1 MAAETKQLI
10 ELFELK
16 RRDIEDEYLRFN
28 RQMLS
33 KSKFSQDEE
42 ATIRQRIDILLDKC
56 IESMAK
62 NDDNIL
68 LDYTRQIT
76 QARIAA
82 GYNTDAILKLW
93 EWGIEFFGKLVEENL
108 IASTEKAINAR
119 YLRSLLTRAKLVVI
133 STHLTQFEQ

>member
-1 MAAETKQLI
+1 MAAEAKQLI
-10 ELFELK
+10 ELFNAK
-16 RRDIEDEYLRFN
+16 RSYIEDEYLRFN
-28 RQMLS
+28 REMLG

-56 IESMAK
+56 IDSIAK

-82 GYNTDAILKLW
+82 GYGTDAILKLW

-108 IASTEKAINAR
+108 APSPEKVANAR
-119 YLRSLLTRAKLVVI
+119 YFRSLLTRAKLVVV
-133 STHLTQFEQ
+133 SAHLNQFEQ